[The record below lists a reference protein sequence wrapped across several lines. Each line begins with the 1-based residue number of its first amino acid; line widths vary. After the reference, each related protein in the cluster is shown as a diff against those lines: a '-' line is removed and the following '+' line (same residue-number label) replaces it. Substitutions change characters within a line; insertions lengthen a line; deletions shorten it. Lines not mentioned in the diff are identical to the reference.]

1 MREFLKSKRGK
12 IISILTASLVLVG
25 SITGI
30 TVSAMKTE
38 TEVVENKFSIG
49 KVTTEI
55 EEKISVDEM
64 QKEPSVKNTGSCD
77 CIIRMK
83 VVINPD
89 DAKIRLT
96 GGAFAEKNETKW
108 VYNEEDGF
116 YYYEDIVATG
126 KSTEAL
132 FTHYEWTGA
141 EDFSDFEEF
150 DIVLYQEA
158 IQIEAVSGQERISFK
173 NNIYD
178 AKTAK
183 ELWKVYDSNED

>member
-55 EEKISVDEM
+55 EEKINADEM

-96 GGAFAEKNETKW
+96 GGAFAEENETKW

-116 YYYEDIVATG
+116 YYYEDIVAAG
-126 KSTEAL
+126 ESTEAL

-158 IQIEAVSGQERISFK
+158 IQIEAVSEQERISFE
-173 NNIYD
+173 NNTYD

>member
-158 IQIEAVSGQERISFK
+158 IQIEAVSEQERISFK